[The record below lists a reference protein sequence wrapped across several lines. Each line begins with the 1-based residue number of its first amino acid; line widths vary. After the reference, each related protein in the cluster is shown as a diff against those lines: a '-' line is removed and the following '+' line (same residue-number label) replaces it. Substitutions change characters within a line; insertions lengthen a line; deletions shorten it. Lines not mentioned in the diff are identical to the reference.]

1 MRELWLEEMAMKN
14 AIENGNQ
21 DAQRVLKTMLKKMS
35 TKAMHEKLNRIN
47 HGDRGGL
54 DYIEVPKREWFK
66 SAETGE
72 LYRYN
77 NGVFKAYPK
86 NGGMNE

>member
-1 MRELWLEEMAMKN
+1 MAMRN
-14 AIENGNQ
+14 AIEDGNQ

-54 DYIEVPKREWFK
+54 DFIEVPKGEWFT

-77 NGVFKAYPK
+77 NGVFEAYPK
-86 NGGMNE
+86 SGCGNGE